1 ESPCARVHA
10 VESASASAHPNTAFA
25 ILSQAQNL
33 RMRRFDRFE
42 TAAVISIQT
51 TIRCPDPDSA
61 RVVLE
66 QHRRF
71 DARAVRTEFAHAL
84 RSAFRV
90 AIKQLR
96 SRTGP
101 NATMTRGCEARH

>member
-51 TIRCPDPDSA
+51 TIRRPDPDRA

-71 DARAVRTEFAHAL
+71 DARAVRTKFAHAL

-90 AIKQLR
+90 AIKQLL
-96 SRTGP
+96 SGTGP
-101 NATMTRGCEARH
+101 KAHTRRRAE